1 MMMANIYQYRI
12 SGLEPLDVVKIVA
25 NNKKHAEYKLDNLF
39 VDGRKLEKYELL
51 NEEKLDD
58 NIVV

>member
-1 MMMANIYQYRI
+1 MANLYLYRI
-12 SGLEPLDVVKIVA
+12 SGLKPLDVVKIIA

-58 NIVV
+58 SIVV

>member
-1 MMMANIYQYRI
+1 MANLYLYRI

-58 NIVV
+58 SIVV

>member
-1 MMMANIYQYRI
+1 MANLYLYRI
-12 SGLEPLDVVKIVA
+12 SGLEPLDVVKIIA

-39 VDGRKLEKYELL
+39 VDGRKLENYKLI

-58 NIVV
+58 SIVV

>member
-1 MMMANIYQYRI
+1 MKMANIYLYRV
-12 SGLEPLDVVKIVA
+12 SGLEPLDVVKIIA

-39 VDGRKLEKYELL
+39 VDGRKLENYKLI

-58 NIVV
+58 SIVV

>member
-1 MMMANIYQYRI
+1 MANIYLYRI
-12 SGLEPLDVVKIVA
+12 SGLEPLDVVKIIA
-25 NNKKHAEYKLDNLF
+25 NNEKHAEYKLDNLF

-58 NIVV
+58 SIVV

>member
-1 MMMANIYQYRI
+1 MANIYIYRI

-39 VDGRKLEKYELL
+39 VDGRKLENYQFIK
-51 NEEKLDD
+51 EEALDD